1 MDSDLVAKARDGR
14 LKALEK
20 LSYRHSIETNVLP
33 MVPRTAPRQPGLAE
47 DLRDVFRDTSASV
60 PPPPLASGQ

>member
-14 LKALEK
+14 LQALEK

-33 MVPRTAPRQPGLAE
+33 MVPRAAPKQSGPAA
-47 DLRDVFRDTSASV
+47 DLRDVFRDTATSEPTA
-60 PPPPLASGQ
+60 PLASGQ